1 MPKLE
6 IKVLQAGDEALLE
19 TFLLPR
25 IASSMFLLGNMR
37 RAGLVDQGKLYQGT
51 YAAALLDGVIA
62 AVVALYWNGNL
73 IFQASSQQASLIQAV
88 LEAAD
93 QPVLGLIG
101 PAQQVQQGKTLL
113 EIPDEI
119 IQLDET
125 EDLFRLDLAEL
136 RIPPAL
142 SSGELRGRR
151 INAADLDLQA
161 EWRAAYLVEA
171 LGEMDTTE
179 MRAQARRAIEG
190 SLESGRTWV
199 LEHYGE
205 PVASSSFNAA
215 VAEAVQVGGV
225 WTPPVLRSRGYA
237 RAVVAASLLE
247 ARAAGAR
254 IAILFTGKDNI
265 PAQKAYLA
273 LGFEITGDYRMLLL
287 RQAFRPKSRLC

>member
-1 MPKLE
+1 MPKCE
-6 IKVLQAGDEALLE
+6 IKILQAGDEALLE

-37 RAGLVDQGKLYQGT
+37 RAGLVDQGQPYQGT
-51 YAAALLDGVIA
+51 YAVALLDGVIA
-62 AVVALYWNGNL
+62 AVVASYWNGNL
-73 IFQASSQQASLIQAV
+73 VFQASSQQAPLIQAV

-93 QPVLGLIG
+93 RTVLGLIG

-113 EIPDEI
+113 EIPDDF

-125 EDLFRLDLAEL
+125 EDLFQLDLAEL
-136 RIPPAL
+136 RVPPAL
-142 SSGELRGRR
+142 SSGELRGRH
-151 INAADLDLQA
+151 INAADLYLQA
-161 EWRAAYLVEA
+161 EWRAAYLVET
-171 LGEMDTTE
+171 LGETDTAE
-179 MRAQARRAIEG
+179 MRAQARRAIEA

-199 LEHYGE
+199 LEHHAE

-225 WTPPVLRSRGYA
+225 WTPPALRGRGYA

-273 LGFEITGDYRMLLL
+273 LGFEITGDYRLLLL